1 MILNFIPAILIDE
14 SESSIDASSSCLV
27 QPSIERWDRGVGDDP
42 LGELKEVEKSEN
54 FQFYLLSE
62 KSSNCP
68 VKLPNYRAVLAD
80 IGGS

>member
-1 MILNFIPAILIDE
+1 MTF
-14 SESSIDASSSCLV
+14 LV
-27 QPSIERWDRGVGDDP
+27 S
-42 LGELKEVEKSEN
+42 LKEVEKSEN